1 MKKALLSLALAVALV
16 AMIAA
21 PAFANVTLPVNGHSM
36 QQGGQMPEWITVG
49 TDDKTDGIDPAV
61 FATSTGIR
69 LTMAEEPEGL
79 QLIFLGGGN
88 GWSWTQSDANY
99 TFADGALTIRWADN
113 GLNAATLHGDDDGL
127 KILIG
132 TWGVQWADQGVTAV
146 TLLARSGSPGA
157 SGKTGD
163 TTMIALALVAL
174 TLAAGAA
181 FFVGRKIKA

>member
-21 PAFANVTLPVNGHSM
+21 PAFALDLPLNGHAM
-36 QQGGQMPEWITVG
+36 QQGGQFPEWVTVG
-49 TDDKTDGIDPAV
+49 TDQNETRGIPVDV
-61 FATSTGIR
+61 FAASRGIR
-69 LTMAEEPEGL
+69 LHVAEEPEGL
-79 QLIFLGGGN
+79 EMIAFGGGN
-88 GWSWTQSDANY
+88 GWTWTQAAVKG
-99 TFADGALTIRWADN
+99 TFADGVLTIRWADN
-113 GLNAATLHGDDDGL
+113 NVNAATLHGEEGV

-132 TWGVQWADQGVTAV
+132 TWGVQWADQGVTKV
-146 TLLARSGSPGA
+146 ELISGGGGPGA

-163 TTMIALALVAL
+163 ATMIALALVAL